1 MLAMFADIR
10 YALRQFARSPGF
22 AAVAIL
28 TLALG
33 IGANTAVFSV
43 ADAVLLRPLPYPNA
57 DRLVM
62 IWDQLWKIG
71 VRQLPVSPATF
82 DAYRA
87 DGRVFDTAA
96 AFKEQDR
103 NLTGAGYAERVS
115 ATSASSGLFEMLGAR
130 TALGRSFTAEDWQP
144 AHNHVA
150 ILGYSLFARRFG
162 ANPSVIGQTV
172 RLDDGAYI
180 VVGVMARDFSFSLH
194 AGSVDIWTPLP
205 PVENRAMWQF
215 QMLVRMRP
223 GIGIQAAQASVTA
236 AAAHVEETT
245 HPYRG
250 PNGEDGGYHAI
261 VVPLREQLLGDFR
274 TGALILLSAVALVL
288 LIVCANVANL
298 LLARAAAREKE
309 IAVRRALGASNAALL
324 RQCMTEA
331 GVLAALGGA
340 AGAVVGAWGV
350 ALLKALSPTDLPGVA
365 RIGIDGRALLF
376 MFGIS
381 CVVCLLF
388 GTAPSLA
395 VTRMNWILRGS
406 RARRRASRVLVAGEV
421 ALALMLLIGAGLLL
435 KSFARLRQID
445 PGFRLD
451 HLLTMQVQVSGPRY
465 AQPRA
470 RINFFSEVRQRLA
483 RLPGVVDASTVSRLP
498 IARVGLNTRSGN
510 PFSIDGQRWNPN
522 SPAPQ
527 IAHTQTVGLDYFMT
541 MGIPLR
547 AGRVFSQADT
557 LDAPPVA
564 VVNETL
570 ARRFFVKRDA
580 IGRHILLGAPEP
592 GARWMTIVGIIG
604 DLRTGALDDQPMPQ
618 YYTPQAQE
626 GPGSMIV
633 VLRTAGDPL
642 LLAREASAMVR
653 QLDPDVPV
661 YQVGTMQQHVS
672 EAVGQPR
679 FQTVLL
685 ALFAAAALFLA
696 AVGIY
701 GVVAH
706 AAAQRTKEI
715 GIRMAL
721 GADAAR
727 VVGTVLTD
735 GLRPVAVGIVLGL
748 AGAMALAR
756 LLSSVLFEVAP
767 RDPAAFAGAGVVL
780 ALTAAAA
787 CLGPARRAALLDPQT
802 ALREE

>member
-1 MLAMFADIR
+1 VIY
-10 YALRQFARSPGF
+10 YAFRQVARSPGF
-22 AAVAIL
+22 ATAAIL

-62 IWDQLWKIG
+62 VWDQLWKVG
-71 VRQLPVSPATF
+71 ERQLPVSAATF

-87 DGRVFDTAA
+87 DGRVFEAAA

-115 ATSASSGLFEMLGAR
+115 ATSATSGLFEILGAR
-130 TALGRSFTAEDWQP
+130 TAHGRGFTAEDWQP
-144 AHNHVA
+144 AHNRVA
-150 ILGYSLFARRFG
+150 ILGYALFERRFG
-162 ANPSVIGQTV
+162 ANPNVLGQTV
-172 RLDDGAYI
+172 RLDDAAYT
-180 VVGVMARDFSFSLH
+180 VVGVMARDFNFGLRSG
-194 AGSVDIWTPLP
+194 AVDIWTPLP
-205 PVENRAMWQF
+205 PAEDRGMWQF
-215 QMLVRMRP
+215 RMLARMRP
-223 GIGIQAAQASVTA
+223 GIAIEVAQASVTA
-236 AAAHVEETT
+236 AATHVEETM

-288 LIVCANVANL
+288 LIACANVANL

-340 AGAVVGAWGV
+340 AGAVVGLWGV

-365 RIGIDGRALLF
+365 HIGIDGRALLF
-376 MFGIS
+376 MFAIS
-381 CVVCLLF
+381 AVVCLLF
-388 GTAPSLA
+388 GAAPSLA
-395 VTRMNWILRGS
+395 MTRVNWTLRGS
-406 RARRRASRVLVAGEV
+406 RSRRRTSSVLVAAEV

-445 PGFRLD
+445 PGFRPD
-451 HLLTMQVQVSGPRY
+451 HLLTMQVQLPDPRY
-465 AQPRA
+465 PQPRT
-470 RINFFSEVRQRLA
+470 RIRFFSELQQRLA
-483 RLPGVVDASTVSRLP
+483 GLPGVISASTVSRLP

-510 PFSIDGQRWNPN
+510 PFSIDGRPWNPD
-522 SPAPQ
+522 SLAPQ
-527 IAHTQTVGLDYFMT
+527 IAHTQTVGLEYFKT

-547 AGRVFSQADT
+547 AGRDFSEADT
-557 LDAPPVA
+557 LDSPLVA
-564 VVNETL
+564 VINETL
-570 ARRFFVKRDA
+570 ARRFFLRRDA
-580 IGRHILLGAPEP
+580 IGRHLLLGAPEP

-604 DLRTGALDDQPMPQ
+604 DLRTGALEDQPMPQ

-626 GPGSMIV
+626 ASASMIV

-642 LLAREASAMVR
+642 QLAREASGVVR
-653 QLDPDVPV
+653 LLDPDVPV
-661 YQVGTMQQHVS
+661 YQIGTMQQHVS
-672 EAVGQPR
+672 DAVGQPR

-685 ALFAAAALFLA
+685 ALFAVAALFLA

-727 VVGTVLTD
+727 VVATVLAG
-735 GLRPVAVGIVLGL
+735 GLRPVAAGILLGFG
-748 AGAMALAR
+748 GAVALAR

-767 RDPAAFAGAGVVL
+767 RDPAAFAGAGIIL
-780 ALTAAAA
+780 TITAAAA
-787 CLGPARRAALLDPQT
+787 CFGPARRATLLDPQI

>member
-1 MLAMFADIR
+1 MIYHAF
-10 YALRQFARSPGF
+10 RQLARSPGF
-22 AAVAIL
+22 ATVAIL

-71 VRQLPVSPATF
+71 VRQLPVSAANF

-87 DGRVFDTAA
+87 DERVFDAAA
-96 AFKEQDR
+96 AFKEEDR
-103 NLTGAGYAERVS
+103 NLTGGGYAERVAATS
-115 ATSASSGLFEMLGAR
+115 ATSALFEMLGAR
-130 TALGRSFTAEDWQP
+130 TVLGRGFTAEDWQP
-144 AHNHVA
+144 ARAHVA
-150 ILGYSLFARRFG
+150 ILGYALFARRFG
-162 ANPSVIGQTV
+162 ANPGVIGRTV
-172 RLDDGAYI
+172 RLDDSAYI
-180 VVGVMARDFSFSLH
+180 VVGVMARDFNFSLH
-194 AGSVDIWTPLP
+194 AGAVDIWTPLP
-205 PVENRAMWQF
+205 PVEDRGMWQF
-215 QMLVRMRP
+215 RMLARMRP
-223 GIGIQAAQASVTA
+223 GIGIEAAQASVTA
-236 AAAHVEETT
+236 AAAHVEEIL

-261 VVPLREQLLGDFR
+261 VIPLREQLLGDFR

-288 LIVCANVANL
+288 LIACANVANL
-298 LLARAAAREKE
+298 LLARAASREKE
-309 IAVRRALGASNAALL
+309 IAVRRALGASSAALI

-331 GVLAALGGA
+331 AVLAALGGA
-340 AGAVVGAWGV
+340 AGAAVSAWGV

-365 RIGIDGRALLF
+365 RISIDGRALLF

-381 CVVCLLF
+381 AVVCLLF
-388 GTAPSLA
+388 GAAPSLA
-395 VTRMNWILRGS
+395 VTRMNWTLRGS
-406 RARRRASRVLVAGEV
+406 RARRRTSSVLVAGEV

-445 PGFRLD
+445 PGFRPD
-451 HLLTMQVQVSGPRY
+451 HLLTMQVQLSGPRY
-465 AQPRA
+465 AQPRGRA
-470 RINFFSEVRQRLA
+470 GFFSELRQRLA
-483 RLPGVVDASTVSRLP
+483 RLPGVVSASTVSRLP
-498 IARVGLNTRSGN
+498 VARVGLNTRSGN
-510 PFSIDGQRWNPN
+510 PFSIEGRPWNPN
-522 SPAPQ
+522 SPSPQ
-527 IAHTQTVGLDYFMT
+527 IAHTQTAGLDYFRT

-547 AGRVFSQADT
+547 TGRVFSESDT
-557 LDAPPVA
+557 LDRPPVA
-564 VVNETL
+564 VINETL
-570 ARRFFVKRDA
+570 ARRFFPHGDA
-580 IGRHILLGAPEP
+580 IGSHLLLGAPQP

-626 GPGSMIV
+626 APGSMIV

-642 LLAREASAMVR
+642 QLAREASAVVR

-661 YQVGTMQQHVS
+661 YQIGTMQQHVS
-672 EAVGQPR
+672 DAVGQPR

-727 VVGTVLTD
+727 VIATVLAD
-735 GLRPVAVGIVLGL
+735 GLRPVAAGIVVGL

-767 RDPAAFAGAGVVL
+767 RDPAAFAGAGVML
-780 ALTAAAA
+780 ALTAAVA
-787 CLGPARRAALLDPQT
+787 CLGPARRAALLDPQI